1 MFRNLRTKLTVLY
14 AGLFAATLAL
24 IALLTLEEVSQNARH
39 VVQDD
44 LAASGMVFERVW
56 AQRMAQF
63 ENDGV
68 LLSHDFGF
76 RTAVASRDVPTIR
89 SALENLK
96 VRLGIDKAA
105 LITPDGAV
113 LAADGDG
120 PALAPAAR
128 QALESEEPVSGV
140 LALGGDP
147 YEAVAI
153 PMGGASGAGWLVFA
167 ARLDAPAMRSLE
179 QLAAI
184 PLTASVAYKDETGA
198 WRENRGDSG
207 LGAGPDARLMDRFV
221 KQAAGAPLTIDERN
235 GARLALGRPLKALA
249 PGQTFLLVVAYP
261 LAAAM
266 GPYRALLGLLLVTGG
281 VGMCLLIA
289 GSWALA
295 RNVTRPISALED
307 AARRL
312 QKGEA
317 ARVTAQTQDEIGRL
331 AETFNVMSAEIHQRE
346 QELASA
352 LDAAEA
358 ANRAKSSFLTNM
370 SHEVRTP
377 LNGVIGI
384 AGVLCDT
391 GLDDDQRKMVG
402 VIQGSAAVLQRVLDD
417 VLDLARVEAGRLDIA
432 REPFDLGSTIRA
444 LAEGARFECLG
455 KALRFD
461 LAADDSAMGWA
472 LGDGT
477 RLQQILGNL
486 LSNALKFTAGGQVV
500 LEVSRTGADRVRFV
514 VRDTGVGFDPAIAEQ
529 LFQPFQQG
537 DGSLTRKYGGSGLGL
552 SIARDLAR
560 AMGGDITA
568 DASPGRGATFTV
580 DLPLAAADAPAGDLG
595 PTEASG
601 EPAAQAIDDEGL
613 GLRILV
619 ADDHPTNR
627 QVVKLI
633 LDSVGVDV
641 VCAED
646 GAGAVAAYDAGGL
659 DLILMDM
666 QMPVMDGLT
675 AIRAIR
681 EREAASGSARLPIV
695 MLSANAMPEHV
706 AASRAAGADAH
717 VAKPVTPPQLIGAIE
732 AALSGEPPPT
742 AAAA

>member
-1 MFRNLRTKLTVLY
+1 MFRNLRTKLTVLF

-24 IALLTLEEVSQNARH
+24 IALLALEEVSQNARQ
-39 VVQDD
+39 VVQGD
-44 LAASGMVFERVW
+44 LSASGMVFERVW

-68 LLSHDFGF
+68 LLSRDFGF

-89 SALENLK
+89 SALANLK
-96 VRLGIDKAA
+96 VRLGIDMAT

-113 LAADGDG
+113 ISADDEG

-128 QALESEEPVSGV
+128 QALEGEEPVSGV
-140 LALGGDP
+140 LALEGDP

-153 PMGGASGAGWLVFA
+153 PMGGSSGAGWLVFA
-167 ARLDAPAMRSLE
+167 AKLDAPAMRSLE
-179 QLAAI
+179 QLGAI

-207 LGAGPDARLMDRFV
+207 LGERPDIGLMDRFV
-221 KQAAGAPLTIDERN
+221 KETAGAPLTVDGR
-235 GARLALGRPLKALA
+235 GGSRLALGRPLKALA

-281 VGMCLLIA
+281 MGMCLLIA

-331 AETFNVMSAEIHQRE
+331 AETFNAMSAEIHQRE
-346 QELASA
+346 RELASA

-384 AGVLCDT
+384 AGVLSGT

-402 VIQGSAAVLQRVLDD
+402 VIQGSATVLQRVLDD

-432 REPFDLGSTIRA
+432 REPFDLGSAIRA
-444 LAEGARFECLG
+444 LAEGARFECQG
-455 KALRFD
+455 KGLRFE
-461 LAADDSAMGWA
+461 LVADDAAMGWA

-477 RLQQILGNL
+477 RVQQILGNL
-486 LSNALKFTAGGQVV
+486 LGNALKFTASGQVAF
-500 LEVSRTGADRVRFV
+500 EIRRTGADAVRFI

-529 LFQPFQQG
+529 LFRPFQQA
-537 DGSLTRKYGGSGLGL
+537 DGSITRQYGGSGLGL

-560 AMGGDITA
+560 AMGGEITA
-568 DASPGRGATFTV
+568 DASPGQGATFTI
-580 DLPLAAADAPAGDLG
+580 DLPLAVADAPAAK
-595 PTEASG
+595 PAPA
-601 EPAAQAIDDEGL
+601 EPAAAVAAAVDSDDAP
-613 GLRILV
+613 LRILV

-646 GAGAVAAYDAGGL
+646 GAEAVAAYDAGGI

-681 EREAASGSARLPIV
+681 EREAASGSARLPIL